1 MLKAPQLATPTSR
14 GSRVA
19 AWSTP
24 EERLAVQIPCC
35 RHDGASVARFAPLA
49 SQVIS
54 RAVTTL
60 DLTATIAHA
69 AGMRERPTQHF
80 DGVSLLPLLTDTPGQ
95 EEFPSH
101 LYWFGTLG
109 DAAVQSG
116 DWKLRVG
123 YNTFLFNITSDP
135 LELYNLANKHQV
147 HFLLACSLFC
157 NLRTTY

>member
-1 MLKAPQLATPTSR
+1 MFVYWKGKIA
-14 GSRVA
+14 
-19 AWSTP
+19 ST
-24 EERLAVQIPCC
+24 
-35 RHDGASVARFAPLA
+35 
-49 SQVIS
+49 VIA
-54 RAVTTL
+54 RAVSTL

-69 AGMRERPTQHF
+69 AGMKERPAKHF
-80 DGVSLLPLLTDTPGQ
+80 DGVSLLPWLTDTPGQ

-135 LELYNLANKHQV
+135 LELYNT
-147 HFLLACSLFC
+147 FLFNITSDPLG
-157 NLRTTY
+157 